1 LIIII
6 SILIKNKTNKIK
18 INNKIQNGKIIYSDL
33 NKPAKSLFSK
43 NYRIVGKPDY
53 IIIKNNR
60 YIPVEIKSGNHT
72 HPENS
77 HIYQLMT
84 YCQLIED
91 NYNCYSPYG
100 IIVYPD
106 ASKEFKI
113 RFDPKR
119 RFELLSIV
127 KEMRK
132 SLHNEKMQR
141 NHNEIKR
148 CINCS
153 LREKC
158 NYKLG

>member
-1 LIIII
+1 MIII
-6 SILIKNKTNKIK
+6 SIKTKNKSNKIK
-18 INNKIQNGKIIYSDL
+18 ISNKIQNGKIIYSDL

-43 NYRIVGKPDY
+43 KYRIIGKPDY
-53 IIIKNNR
+53 IIIKDNR

-72 HPENS
+72 NPKNS
-77 HIYQLMT
+77 HIFQLIT

-106 ASKEFKI
+106 TSKQFSIK
-113 RFDPKR
+113 FDPKR
-119 RFELLSIV
+119 RFELLSTV

-132 SLHNEKMQR
+132 SLNNEKIKR
-141 NHNEIKR
+141 NHNEITR

-153 LREKC
+153 FREKC